1 MRVNI
6 RRELLEEVRSI
17 EARIVAAEV
26 GEVVEPVLVWRGSD
40 EGKQGGKI
48 GGDLERAQWTAHR
61 NMRARRK
68 GILDHGK
75 WPIAW
80 PGAVCGLGEGWRWAV
95 GRVENG
101 ISNF

>member
-48 GGDLERAQWTAHR
+48 GGVALLAMMHRKIRRAT
-61 NMRARRK
+61 
-68 GILDHGK
+68 
-75 WPIAW
+75 
-80 PGAVCGLGEGWRWAV
+80 
-95 GRVENG
+95 
-101 ISNF
+101 